1 MAEEEVGEVEEVRV
15 ELTKREAAR
24 GEEQEEPEE
33 IEYLRYKISDTK
45 IVEAFLEATDLLESL
60 LEGKLPASEAVA
72 KWKLNV
78 EEAVKNI
85 MSEDAKKSKKKT
97 SKKKSSSKKKTG

>member
-1 MAEEEVGEVEEVRV
+1 MAEEEIGEVEEVKV
-15 ELTKREAAR
+15 ELTKREASR
-24 GEEQEEPEE
+24 VEQEEPEE

-72 KWKLNV
+72 RWKLNV
-78 EEAVKNI
+78 EQAIKNI
-85 MSEDAKKSKKKT
+85 VSEESKKSKKKSSKKKT
-97 SKKKSSSKKKTG
+97 SKKKAG